1 MKNTAINKEDSL
13 LDMPVAN
20 STTNIKIKYSDENTA
35 RAIQKAITPDNIG
48 APDGMHIMTLV
59 EGATLEIEVFS
70 DRSIGSLVS
79 TLDDMLSCIQAAEK
93 TLEEL

>member
-1 MKNTAINKEDSL
+1 
-13 LDMPVAN
+13 MPATES
-20 STTNIKIKYSDENTA
+20 STKIRIKYKDTETA

-48 APDGMHIMTLV
+48 APDGMHIMAYV
-59 EGATLEIEVFS
+59 EDSVLEIDVLS

-93 TLEEL
+93 TLEEI